1 MALFNITI
9 EKVIIKCDEK
19 EQSKVAELEKQMDEW
34 LKIMKAKVAKLKT
47 ISEKVQ

>member
-19 EQSKVAELEKQMDEW
+19 DDKTSELEKQMDEW
-34 LKIMKAKVAKLKT
+34 LKIMKAKVSKLKT
-47 ISEKVQ
+47 ISEQVQ